1 MMFQLI
7 DTLYSKVQVSLK
19 IIAGPTLDWNT
30 LFHSKPATQ
39 RKTLKFSASPDA
51 YDNRLNAASR
61 KREIPS
67 RSPRG

>member
-1 MMFQLI
+1 MLLQLI

-19 IIAGPTLDWNT
+19 IIAAPSLDWNT
-30 LFHSKPATQ
+30 LFHTKPAPQ
-39 RKTLKFSASPDA
+39 RKTLKFSTSPDA

-61 KREIPS
+61 KREVPS